1 MSSLSSNF
9 TTDALLE
16 KEQHEESKDLDG
28 NHQTDDDNMHINLIM
43 TEDSI
48 K

>member
-1 MSSLSSNF
+1 MSSSNF

-16 KEQHEESKDLDG
+16 KEQHDKDSDEIDE
-28 NHQTDDDNMHINLIM
+28 NMQTNLLM

>member
-16 KEQHEESKDLDG
+16 KEQHEESKDLDVI
-28 NHQTDDDNMHINLIM
+28 HQTDDDNINLIM